1 MTKLLE
7 GKEENRISKLF
18 AKYKEKQHDR
28 LEPPDVEEI
37 IQLCDDYRLDVWQL
51 SQKSFIPTFSHNKA
65 DRHKSRVRPTEGRTD
80 RPTDRQSGLY
90 SRVHATKKQLKTV
103 FLGI

>member
-1 MTKLLE
+1 MPFSRMTLNISGQKFTIMTKLLE

-37 IQLCDDYRLDVWQL
+37 IQLCDDYRLDV
-51 SQKSFIPTFSHNKA
+51 
-65 DRHKSRVRPTEGRTD
+65 
-80 RPTDRQSGLY
+80 
-90 SRVHATKKQLKTV
+90 
-103 FLGI
+103 